1 MIDIDDLPEGEDL
14 HATPENS
21 LQQNLPGGALA
32 AKVCGCGLEKGI
44 CDLTCEAVVP
54 TEGV

>member
-14 HATPENS
+14 HAAPENS

-32 AKVCGCGLEKGI
+32 AKLCGCGLEKGI
-44 CDLTCEAVVP
+44 CDLTCEVVVP